1 MASSQ
6 TGAMPETTGGTKA
19 GEETGAGHEAS
30 SSSSSPSTS
39 AGKNN
44 VIVKVGLIGD
54 AQCGKTSLMVRY
66 VEGSFNEVS
75 RRLHLSDLR
84 ATHTTL
90 AGTIIDVGLY
100 PDARSQLYG
109 KDNFDSQH

>member
-6 TGAMPETTGGTKA
+6 TGSMPETAGGTRA
-19 GEETGAGHEAS
+19 GEDTGAGHEA

-39 AGKNN
+39 AGKNS

-84 ATHTTL
+84 ATHTPL
-90 AGTIIDVGLY
+90 WRG
-100 PDARSQLYG
+100 QL
-109 KDNFDSQH
+109 ST